1 MSLEDI
7 KKRTVLDPDGKEIEI
22 DPLKDYY
29 CAATPDMKMEQFK
42 SSAPIIE
49 KFANWARSESLWILA
64 FGTGC
69 GAIEMRPLMT
79 PKYDAYRFGIQWRPT
94 PRQSN
99 VFIISGYMS
108 VKTLKRA
115 IRAYEQMPS
124 PKYVLGLGSCTING
138 GMYWDSYNT
147 INRLDYYMPVDVYVV
162 GCMPRPE
169 SILSGFD
176 TLKTLIK
183 EGKGEGAA
191 KYAEN
196 FEWYKTNQKK
206 IIKDWDM
213 PDYNW

>member
-1 MSLEDI
+1 MKDLE
-7 KKRTVLDPDGKEIEI
+7 KRMVTGPDGEQFEV
-22 DPLKDYY
+22 DPMKDYF
-29 CAATPDMKMEQFK
+29 CQEPPEVHKPSNK
-42 SSAPIIE
+42 IWE
-49 KFANWARSESLWILA
+49 KFLNWSRSESLWILG

-79 PKYDAYRFGIQWRPT
+79 PRFDAYRYGIQWRPT

-99 VFIISGYMS
+99 LFIIGGYMS

-115 IRAYEQMPS
+115 IRSYEQMQG
-124 PKYVLGLGSCTING
+124 PKFVVGLGSCTING
-138 GMYWDSYNT
+138 GMYYDSYNT
-147 INRLDYYMPVDVYVV
+147 INRLDHYLPVDVYIA

-169 SILSGFD
+169 SLLAGFEE
-176 TLKTLIK
+176 LKKIIK
-183 EGKGEGAA
+183 AGNAEGQN

-196 FEWYKTNQKK
+196 FEWYKKNQKQ